1 MEALYQQS
9 RCDNLCTSSA
19 KSASL
24 LTIKLHEW
32 GLWRRLLRLLV
43 HHHGHKWPSSSSHKG
58 RVSLP
63 RPCFS
68 SLQSDSLRWWHLA
81 MTSSCRVGRFWHR
94 EYYNL
99 LPLCEGV
106 KRPVCLFVQ
115 ACAFEHCLSGAA
127 LAWIQGLIKSTNM
140 FFLLSLNSIL
150 SILLTLKHTW
160 LHSTCTPNQSTK
172 ETTCPTIPT
181 CIGWRSCVLLLVLSN
196 PIKLPVVHFGGRS
209 GRNCRDAY
217 WKRVSWK
224 WKGFLCIHID
234 VTAWQLQERDSC
246 SKQKLFHRIFFT
258 HHDNL

>member
-1 MEALYQQS
+1 VW
-9 RCDNLCTSSA
+9 RCQTTC
-19 KSASL
+19 
-24 LTIKLHEW
+24 
-32 GLWRRLLRLLV
+32 V
-43 HHHGHKWPSSSSHKG
+43 
-58 RVSLP
+58 
-63 RPCFS
+63 
-68 SLQSDSLRWWHLA
+68 
-81 MTSSCRVGRFWHR
+81 
-94 EYYNL
+94 
-99 LPLCEGV
+99 
-106 KRPVCLFVQ
+106 FVQ
-115 ACAFEHCLSGAA
+115 ACAFEHCLSAAA

-160 LHSTCTPNQSTK
+160 LHSTCTQNQSTK

-246 SKQKLFHRIFFT
+246 SKQKLFHRIFVHPPWQFIRVPGISNE
-258 HHDNL
+258 NLAMRYVSNAPSGLIQSSGIKRFP